1 MGIHTGIAYAGAG
14 ADTATEWGNGKG
26 DGAATANKFG
36 ALSQTTGNNFNT
48 LSGGTPAA
56 AGATAPAPA
65 GAAPAANPAGKAPG
79 LASWQDF
86 MNMGIHTGIAYAGA
100 GADTATEWGNGK
112 GNGAAT
118 PNLFA

>member
-1 MGIHTGIAYAGAG
+1 MNMGIHTGIAYAGAG

-65 GAAPAANPAGKAPG
+65 AAAPAA
-79 LASWQDF
+79 
-86 MNMGIHTGIAYAGA
+86 I
-100 GADTATEWGNGK
+100 
-112 GNGAAT
+112 
-118 PNLFA
+118 